1 MIQSAVLI
9 TPQIVSII
17 ETNSRRSRIETG
29 DFVRIVIFG
38 AAGATGRALV
48 TQALTQGHQVTA
60 FVRTPAKFELKHA
73 GLNMVQGDVAD
84 AAAVERALFGQ
95 DAVLCALGAA
105 TPLKRDKTLLN
116 GMDNIVRA
124 MERSGPSRLIYLSFL
139 GVSGGREQLSLLGR
153 HVVAPLI
160 LRNVVTD
167 HEAKENIITR
177 SGLDWTIVRPPRLTN
192 GPHTGAYRHGDNIK
206 AASVIPM
213 ISRADVAD
221 FMLLQLDD
229 RAYLR
234 KAPAVMY

>member
-1 MIQSAVLI
+1 VAKDRTQ
-9 TPQIVSII
+9 
-17 ETNSRRSRIETG
+17 G

-60 FVRTPAKFELKHA
+60 FVRTPAKVDLKHA
-73 GLNMVQGDVAD
+73 GLNVVQGDVAD

-105 TPLKRDKTLLN
+105 TPLKRDHTLVK
-116 GMDNIVRA
+116 GMDNIVSA
-124 MERSGPSRLIYLSFL
+124 MERSGPRRLIYLSFL

-153 HVVAPLI
+153 YVVAPLI
-160 LRNVVTD
+160 MRNVVTD

-192 GPHTGAYRHGDNIK
+192 GPHTGAYRHGGNIK

-229 RAYLR
+229 YAYLR